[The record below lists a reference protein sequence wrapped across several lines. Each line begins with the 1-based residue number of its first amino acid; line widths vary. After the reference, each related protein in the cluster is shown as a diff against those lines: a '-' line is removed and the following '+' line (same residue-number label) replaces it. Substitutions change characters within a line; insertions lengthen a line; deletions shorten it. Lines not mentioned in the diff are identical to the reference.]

1 MLTLAGVLRSLAGVG
16 IPHTTLCH
24 MLTTVGG
31 SLGPGQL
38 RLSQDFP
45 ACSCQY
51 PLISRLRVLALV
63 MCGMA
68 GGREGPPCYDQHH
81 STVVLCSVV
90 QQLCICMVHGLG
102 WIGSPC
108 ILNWGPRSH
117 THTRPFLLK
126 RACVRAV
133 GSPWLLLLFSPWGCR
148 FPHLALELFA
158 GDRISFFLTTPAR
171 EGLAGSSSS
180 PTGGGLQK
188 TYGTCQGGPGRVALQ
203 PTGGG
208 WCITMG
214 GHETCMGCAQ
224 RRWYGHLISWG
235 RHRGVRQQRGHIVK
249 WNRRCPLRHPCSHG
263 PRAWWS
269 SFGAEKEWRH

>member
-1 MLTLAGVLRSLAGVG
+1 MHNLVCKKKQNKITEFYIHDIGLRLSLTQSHTNIELYTGHGRSGSSFPRSQPWRAKGWIRGTNDQARGGSLVLTLAGVLRSLAGVG

-117 THTRPFLLK
+117 THAWPFWLK
-126 RACVRAV
+126 RVCVRAV
-133 GSPWLLLLFSPWGCR
+133 GSPWLLLLSRP
-148 FPHLALELFA
+148 ALRYPTRDATGSGEEVRVSVRGFA
-158 GDRISFFLTTPAR
+158 AAHDPVVTQLGMR
-171 EGLAGSSSS
+171 
-180 PTGGGLQK
+180 
-188 TYGTCQGGPGRVALQ
+188 
-203 PTGGG
+203 
-208 WCITMG
+208 
-214 GHETCMGCAQ
+214 
-224 RRWYGHLISWG
+224 
-235 RHRGVRQQRGHIVK
+235 
-249 WNRRCPLRHPCSHG
+249 
-263 PRAWWS
+263 
-269 SFGAEKEWRH
+269 